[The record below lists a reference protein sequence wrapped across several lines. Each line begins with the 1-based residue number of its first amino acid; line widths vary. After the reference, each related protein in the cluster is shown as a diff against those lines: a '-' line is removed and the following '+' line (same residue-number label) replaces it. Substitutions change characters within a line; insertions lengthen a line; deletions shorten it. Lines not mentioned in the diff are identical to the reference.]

1 MVVRK
6 LLFVFV
12 LVVVGAFSVNA
23 QLLGF
28 RVAANSGMLISELG
42 TSDVP
47 HPDALLASPATSSEK
62 FTPQLSAGLE
72 AELLIQISEKTY
84 FGVELDYTHLKGFN
98 DDPPVFNY
106 FLTPYFQQYQDE
118 FIISPLEYNTR
129 LFNVAV
135 NYKYF
140 FMPDKIWTP
149 FVKLTGVVALVGT
162 ELKYRDFAPDDLLS
176 NDYWNLTD
184 YSVNDGADV
193 LYARGTSTS
202 EQKKWPA
209 FHVGGGI
216 GFDYALSDRLLFEID
231 GTCTVLN
238 SGIIDGVP
246 NFTYSREE
254 GAELL
259 KYNRRLSLT
268 TQISVGLVYL
278 FEIGDGGSGSG
289 GRIDPNLPFFRNKH

>member
-1 MVVRK
+1 MRK

-47 HPDALLASPATSSEK
+47 HPNAWPVSPATSSEK

-84 FGVELDYTHLKGFN
+84 FGVELDYTRLKGVN

-140 FMPDKIWTP
+140 FMPDKVWTP

-162 ELKYRDFAPDDLLS
+162 ELKYSGFAPEEFLV
-176 NDYWNLTD
+176 DYG
-184 YSVNDGADV
+184 VNDGADV

-254 GAELL
+254 GVELL

-268 TQISVGLVYL
+268 TQISVGLVFL
-278 FEIGDGGSGSG
+278 FEIGDGGRGSG

>member
-12 LVVVGAFSVNA
+12 LFLLAAFSVNA
-23 QLLGF
+23 QLLGL

-47 HPDALLASPATSSEK
+47 HPSAFSLSPPTSSEK
-62 FTPQLSAGLE
+62 FSPQLSAGLE
-72 AELLIQISEKTY
+72 GEILFQVTEKTY
-84 FGVELDYTHLKGFN
+84 FGIELDYTHLKGFN
-98 DDPPVFNY
+98 DDPPYFNY

-162 ELKYRDFAPDDLLS
+162 ELKYSGFAPDDLLV
-176 NDYWNLTD
+176 NDYWDLTD
-184 YSVNDGADV
+184 YGVNDGADV

-216 GFDYALSDRLLFEID
+216 GFDYALRDNLLFEID

-246 NFTYSREE
+246 NFTYANED

-278 FEIGDGGSGSG
+278 FEIGDGGRGG
-289 GRIDPNLPFFRNKH
+289 DGRIDPNLPFFRNKH